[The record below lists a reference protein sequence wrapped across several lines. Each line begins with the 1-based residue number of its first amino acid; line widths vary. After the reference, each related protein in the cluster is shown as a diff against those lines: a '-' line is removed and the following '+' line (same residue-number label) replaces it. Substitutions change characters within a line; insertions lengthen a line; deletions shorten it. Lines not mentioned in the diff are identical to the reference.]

1 MDLTPEENK
10 NEQMMAALQAGS
22 TLQAPSHKF
31 NEKYKTKIFC
41 RTLPFI
47 VGGRGVK
54 VQNAKIM
61 QNSLSGAQLQR
72 ENDGEETHTTTFSRT
87 GWRAEN

>member
-10 NEQMMAALQAGS
+10 NEQMMAALQTGS

-31 NEKYKTKIFC
+31 NEKDKTTIFC
-41 RTLPFI
+41 RPLPFI
-47 VGGRGVK
+47 VGGRGIK

-72 ENDGEETHTTTFSRT
+72 ENAGEETHTTTASWTGGRT
-87 GWRAEN
+87 EN